1 MIVKQLTC
9 NGFRNFTELAFEPT
23 SGMNVIYGD
32 NAQGKTNLLEAIWLF
47 CGAKSFRGAKDAEL
61 KGFGI
66 EKAVNTCDFIFGEV
80 EKQAKIIIEEK
91 RKAELSGKPL
101 SSASKLAGNF
111 YAIVFSP
118 SDLNL
123 VNDGPAVRRR
133 FLDTAIGQI
142 YPLYNEKLR
151 AYMKAVTQRNTIL
164 RDMKM
169 HPDLEFLLDDFEA
182 SLAVLI
188 GEILKYRLRY
198 VEILREAVPE
208 LYGGISGDKEVLDL
222 SYASKIPTDSKPEE
236 IISFLKAA
244 RKEDV
249 FTGNTSVGPHRD
261 DLDLYLNGTRLKSFG
276 SQGQRR
282 SVALTLKL
290 SEARVLKK
298 ITGEY
303 PVALLDDVMSELD
316 QKRQDFILNHIRDWQ
331 VFITCCDPDNI
342 KGLKKGAVYQMK
354 GGKFCDIKVQTV

>member
-1 MIVKQLTC
+1 MIVKNISC
-9 NGFRNFTELAFEPT
+9 KNFRNFENLEFSPVD
-23 SGMNVIYGD
+23 SMNVIFGD

-61 KGFGI
+61 KAFGK
-66 EKAVNTCDFIFGEV
+66 EKAENTCNFIFGEV
-80 EKQAKIIIEEK
+80 EKTAKIIIEEK
-91 RKAELSGKPL
+91 RKAELSGKAL

-118 SDLNL
+118 VDLNL
-123 VNDGPAVRRR
+123 INDGPSVRRR

-142 YPLYNEKLR
+142 YPTYNEKLKQ
-151 AYMKAVTQRNTIL
+151 YMKAMMQRNTIL
-164 RDMKM
+164 RDIKN
-169 HPDLEFLLDDFEA
+169 HSDLEFLLDDFEA

-188 GEILKYRLRY
+188 NQIVKYRLRY
-198 VEILREAVPE
+198 VDILREILPE
-208 LYGGISGDKEVLDL
+208 LYGGISGEKEKLDIE
-222 SYASKIPTDSKPEE
+222 YISKISKGSSVDE
-236 IISFLKAA
+236 IMYLLKKA
-244 RKEDV
+244 RSEDIY
-249 FTGNTSVGPHRD
+249 TGNTSIGPHRD
-261 DLDLYLNGTRLKSFG
+261 DLEILLNNNRLKSYG

-316 QKRQDFILNHIRDWQ
+316 QSRQDFILNHIKDWQ
-331 VFITCCDPDNI
+331 VFITCCDPSNI
-342 KGLKKGAVYQMK
+342 KGLKNGSVYKMK
-354 GGKFCDIKVQTV
+354 GGEFCNFDLQNV

>member
-1 MIVKQLTC
+1 MIIKNLSC
-9 NGFRNFTELAFEPT
+9 KNFRNFKEIEFTPTE
-23 SGMNVIYGD
+23 SMNVIFGD

-61 KGFGI
+61 KKFGE
-66 EKAVNTCDFIFGEV
+66 EKAINSCDFVFGDV
-80 EKQAKIIIEEK
+80 EKNAKIIIEDK
-91 RKAELSGKPL
+91 RRAELSGKML

-123 VNDGPAVRRR
+123 VNDGPSVRRK

-142 YPLYNEKLR
+142 YPNYNEKLR
-151 AYMKAVTQRNTIL
+151 KYVKAVSQRNTIL
-164 RDMKM
+164 RDMKI
-169 HPDLEFLLDDFEA
+169 HSDLEFILDDFEF
-182 SLAVLI
+182 SLAPLI
-188 GEILKYRLRY
+188 KEIVQYRYKYI
-198 VEILREAVPE
+198 EILREILPE
-208 LYGGISGDKEVLDL
+208 LYGGISGEKEKLDIK
-222 SYASKIPTDSKPEE
+222 YISKINQNQTNEE
-236 IISFLKAA
+236 ILYILKQA
-244 RKEDV
+244 RKEDI

-261 DLDLYLNGTRLKSFG
+261 DLELLLDKNLLKSYG

-303 PVALLDDVMSELD
+303 PIALLDDVMSELD
-316 QKRQDFILNHIRDWQ
+316 KSRQDFILNHIKDWQ
-331 VFITCCDPDNI
+331 VFITCCDPANI
-342 KGLKKGAVYQMK
+342 TGLKDGTVYEMK
-354 GGKFCDIKVQTV
+354 GGNFCTTNIQ

>member
-1 MIVKQLTC
+1 MTVRELTC
-9 NGFRNFTELAFEPT
+9 KGFRNFTELEFQPT

-47 CGAKSFRGAKDAEL
+47 CGAKSFRGARDVEL
-61 KGFGI
+61 KGFGV
-66 EKAVNTCDFIFGEV
+66 EKAINSCDFVFGDV
-80 EKQAKIIIEEK
+80 EKSAKIIIEEK

-101 SSASKLAGNF
+101 SSASQLAGSF

-118 SDLNL
+118 NDLNL

-133 FLDTAIGQI
+133 FLDTAIGQL

-164 RDMKM
+164 RDMKQ

-198 VEILREAVPE
+198 VEILKEAVPE
-208 LYGGISGDKEVLDL
+208 LYGGISGEKEILGL
-222 SYASKIPTDSKPEE
+222 TYASKVPADSGTDE
-236 IISFLKAA
+236 IISLLRMA
-244 RKEDV
+244 RKEDI
-249 FTGNTSVGPHRD
+249 FTGNTSIGPHRD
-261 DLDLYLNGTRLKSFG
+261 DLELFLNDTRLKSFG

-290 SEARVLKK
+290 SEARVLKR

-303 PVALLDDVMSELD
+303 PIALLDDVMSELD
-316 QKRQDFILNHIRDWQ
+316 QSRQDFILNHIRDWQ
-331 VFITCCDPDNI
+331 VFITCCDPGNI
-342 KGLKKGAVYQMK
+342 KGLQHGAVYQMK
-354 GGKFCDIKVQTV
+354 GGNFCDIKVRSV